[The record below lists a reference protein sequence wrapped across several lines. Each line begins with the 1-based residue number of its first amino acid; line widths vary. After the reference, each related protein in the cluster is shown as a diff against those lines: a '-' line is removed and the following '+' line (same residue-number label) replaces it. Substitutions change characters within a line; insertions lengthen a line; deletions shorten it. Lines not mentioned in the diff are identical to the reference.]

1 MYIQWRLK
9 RLAFKIIMLWIKNS
23 IVFSKER
30 RDGLE
35 LLFDGLELLMILEF
49 IEYID
54 DIVIEYIDGL
64 ELLSTSFVIVVC
76 QDSKVF
82 LILKFPLSITFPFS
96 KSIVW
101 SFFHA
106 WLAMLDPLM
115 HFFSLYTCK
124 DVFLS
129 PSVKTSSCFTNVAP

>member
-101 SFFHA
+101 SFVHA
-106 WLAMLDPLM
+106 WLAMLDPFM
-115 HFFSLYTCK
+115 YILYTP